1 MTRPHSKP
9 RPQMAALDCFLELE
23 PMDVGVSPAA
33 EAAAA
38 QAGLLGRAGA
48 STDAACWVA
57 VKRQQQLKLFQQ
69 QQQQQQQQP
78 EEGAYP
84 SDDDEDDVS
93 RCTSSPGC
101 SYTASAA
108 AGASLL
114 DLSDDACSAPSAPTA
129 ASPPPAAAAVGGQLS
144 LLPDGTSLAAAT
156 FFEDLAAKGSVYQY
170 CLQRQ

>member
-1 MTRPHSKP
+1 MTQTMTHPFSKP

-23 PMDVGVSPAA
+23 PMDMGVSPAT
-33 EAAAA
+33 EVAAA
-38 QAGLLGRAGA
+38 QAGQLGRAAA
-48 STDAACWVA
+48 SADAACWVA

-69 QQQQQQQQP
+69 QQQH

-84 SDDDEDDVS
+84 SDEDEDDVS

-101 SYTASAA
+101 SYSATAAM
-108 AGASLL
+108 GASLL
-114 DLSDDACSAPSAPTA
+114 DLADDACSAPSVPA
-129 ASPPPAAAAVGGQLS
+129 AAPAAAAAGSQLS

-156 FFEDLAAKGSVYQY
+156 FFDDLAAKGSVYQY